1 MAAASPFSGSI
12 GFGYVRSCGKKD
24 SKILDKSADEK
35 RQCLIIH
42 KDLSTFNAKYHIK
55 LSKLG

>member
-24 SKILDKSADEK
+24 SKMFDKSVGKKNVLLVSE
-35 RQCLIIH
+35 L
-42 KDLSTFNAKYHIK
+42 AKSIYTI
-55 LSKLG
+55 